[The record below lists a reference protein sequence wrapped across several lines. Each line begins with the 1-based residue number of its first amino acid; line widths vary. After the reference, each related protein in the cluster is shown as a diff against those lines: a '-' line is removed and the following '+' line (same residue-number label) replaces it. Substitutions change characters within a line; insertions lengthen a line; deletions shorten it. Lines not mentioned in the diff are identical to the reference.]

1 MAQAAYGIENGHS
14 PPIPGNFVLAETPS
28 SPLLPDAALD
38 LPRLMTELAGLA
50 AAIGARNFYGVAL
63 AALGR
68 LLGCERQVA
77 VRYAQ
82 FAKPQFL
89 FNYSL
94 TAEAEDIYMRELYRI
109 DPLLHLV
116 RTQVPNR
123 VMTALQMRREGND
136 NLYFENLYHS
146 ARIYDEI
153 VVLLPAVGGVWVALC
168 LDLDDRPFK
177 PSEVDFIRHIYP
189 LIENLHRLH
198 ILSCLSGH
206 RGGYLNDSQLAV
218 MVVDNQGLPCFR
230 NGIWSG
236 KMTEAAEDVICEV
249 SQDSSEGVHSLD
261 ELDVVHWER
270 LEEGNALAPGGRI
283 FIVERRSP
291 GFLAI
296 DNLFNQMMT
305 DYRLTPR
312 ECEIL
317 RHGLRGLSTAAIA
330 KRLDIGAGTVRN
342 HKHRLYSKLD
352 VTSEREITS
361 LVFDRIFKD
370 QISRG

>member
-1 MAQAAYGIENGHS
+1 MYNFPRLS
-14 PPIPGNFVLAETPS
+14 RNTSIPDIFVLAQNS
-28 SPLLPDAALD
+28 SLPLPPDNRLD
-38 LPRLMTELAGLA
+38 LPLLMSEMAGLVEV
-50 AAIGARNFYGVAL
+50 IGARNFYSAAL

-68 LLGCERQVA
+68 LLGCERQIA

-89 FNYSL
+89 ANYSL
-94 TAEAEDIYMRELYRI
+94 TAEAEVTYMRELYRI

-116 RTQVPNR
+116 RTQVPDR

-168 LDLDDRPFK
+168 LDLDDRPFE
-177 PSEVDFIRHIYP
+177 PGEVEFIRHLYP
-189 LIENLHRLH
+189 LLENLHRLH
-198 ILSCLSGH
+198 IVSSLSGH

-218 MVVDNQGLPCFR
+218 MVVDDEGKPCFR
-230 NGIWSG
+230 NGVWSG
-236 KMTEAAEDVICEV
+236 KVTAAAEDAICAV
-249 SQDSSEGVHSLD
+249 SQDSSAGVHSLD
-261 ELDVVHWER
+261 ELDVVHWEK
-270 LEEGNALAPGGRI
+270 LEDGNAVAPGGRV
-283 FIVERRSP
+283 FVVERRSP
-291 GFLAI
+291 GYLAI
-296 DNLFNQMMT
+296 DNLFSQMMT

-312 ECEIL
+312 EIEIL
-317 RHGLRGLSTAAIA
+317 RHGLRGMSTAAIA

-370 QISRG
+370 QLNRA